1 MRKSSVITIIAL
13 FCGSLILI
21 TPTQVNAVTKPSSID
36 SKLMKVKPQ
45 KPFIVK
51 NSGQISQDIVIANEE
66 FSISVAVSAKFGIQN
81 VYFKIIN
88 SANKDVSEINLA
100 ELFTEL
106 GNGSRSGRY
115 SAELSIPPKHK
126 PGNYR
131 VLAFVTDT
139 LGTKSSGE
147 IDGWWTVVKTIKLK
161 SSPPIPK
168 PTLTPRPTPI
178 YKYPPQILSVTVS
191 GISTFPDRTAF
202 DAVNGSVAKCSFKRF
217 ATPEVDNTLV
227 EWWSSAK
234 GTRPV
239 DAASYRELLGTGENF
254 TFTSENINKLRSLWL
269 VCKVT
274 LTNSD
279 GISSMTDGIFISKRW
294 NP

>member
-191 GISTFPDRTAF
+191 GISTFPERTAF

-217 ATPEVDNTLV
+217 ATPEVDSTLV
-227 EWWSSAK
+227 EWWSSVR
-234 GTRPV
+234 GIQNV
-239 DAASYRELLGTGENF
+239 DAESYRELLGTGENF